1 MELTGPPA
9 QTTSSSGH
17 SEKLQGAIDDAA
29 SGSKRKRNI
38 VEDMQNAHKRA
49 KPEET
54 VDVEAHVGG
63 SNGAIILD
71 DD

>member
-1 MELTGPPA
+1 LQAA
-9 QTTSSSGH
+9 QAMNTNGH
-17 SEKLQGAIDDAA
+17 SVKMQGAIDDA
-29 SGSKRKRNI
+29 SVGSKRKRNI

-49 KPEET
+49 KPEEP